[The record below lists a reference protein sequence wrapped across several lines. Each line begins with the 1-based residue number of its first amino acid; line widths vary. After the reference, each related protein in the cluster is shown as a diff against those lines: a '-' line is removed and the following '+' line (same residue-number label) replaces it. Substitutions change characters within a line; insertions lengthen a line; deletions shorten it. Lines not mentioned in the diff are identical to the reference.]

1 DAGKFFFYYYS
12 HKNHYPNNSTF
23 LWAEIMLANKF
34 SAEVIQTFS
43 FNKKGCQFLLNIP
56 LVCFTRWK
64 N

>member
-1 DAGKFFFYYYS
+1 
-12 HKNHYPNNSTF
+12 
-23 LWAEIMLANKF
+23 MLANKF

-64 N
+64 NWIKNVFKTTI